1 MLTSRTGAMKCPRY
15 EAAMARGVERSPV
28 SHPKPSPLKEPPLIK
43 PVYPPTVFSRA
54 VHNKENS
61 VGREHDRTLDDG
73 FEDSGYLSLQN
84 SHIEEDDPL
93 LGKPAVHQERT
104 SPSKCPGNTDCTRVQ
119 VSLEASTPVDRH
131 RRTSS
136 SLRRSDPNL
145 DPNLPIV
152 KFQREVCEELAKSF
166 QKNKRYDWSVV
177 SKVAEHHLLD
187 RVIGGKM
194 GREHVDVFSCLLA
207 RSMRN
212 ILSHI
217 VSLLGDHDL
226 ISCKKVSRSW
236 RRIVCDD
243 SSARRRC
250 QRAEQERRESSSS
263 SRRSGCG
270 LTRDVSVS
278 RVVLSCMQTLAPST
292 TLSSSTPSCR
302 LMGRSGGTPAPP
314 SDRFSEYQQAA
325 GALKQHESLRPCR
338 RCGSPA
344 IHSSEVQR
352 ATCTRPGCRFDFCT
366 RCREAFHGAAAC
378 RVVRPRPHPANS
390 KALAAGATRSRRT
403 VRRL

>member
-1 MLTSRTGAMKCPRY
+1 MLTSRTGVMKCPRY
-15 EAAMARGVERSPV
+15 EAAMARGVERSPAAESRV
-28 SHPKPSPLKEPPLIK
+28 SHPKASPLKEPPPIK
-43 PVYPPTVFSRA
+43 PACPPVVFSGA

-61 VGREHDRTLDDG
+61 TGREHDRTLDDG
-73 FEDSGYLSLQN
+73 FEDSGYLSLHN
-84 SHIEEDDPL
+84 SHIEDDPL
-93 LGKPAVHQERT
+93 HGKPAAHQERT
-104 SPSKCPGNTDCTRVQ
+104 SPSKCPGRTDSTRVQ
-119 VSLEASTPVDRH
+119 VSLEADRH
-131 RRTSS
+131 RRRTSS
-136 SLRRSDPNL
+136 NNRHP

-152 KFQREVCEELAKSF
+152 VFQRAVCEELAKSF
-166 QKNKRYDWSVV
+166 QKNKRYDWSIV

-194 GREHVDVFSCLLA
+194 GREHVDVFSCLLS

-212 ILSHI
+212 ILVHI
-217 VSLLGDHDL
+217 LSLLGDHDL

-243 SSARRRC
+243 SAARRRC
-250 QRAEQERRESSSS
+250 QRAEQERGESSSS
-263 SRRSGCG
+263 PRRSGCG

-278 RVVLSCMQTLAPST
+278 RVVLSCMQTLATST
-292 TLSSSTPSCR
+292 TPSSSTPSCR
-302 LMGRSGGTPAPP
+302 VIGRTGGTPTPP
-314 SDRFSEYQQAA
+314 CDRFSEYQQAA

-344 IHSSEVQR
+344 VHSSEVQR

-366 RCREAFHGAAAC
+366 RCREAFHGSTPC
-378 RVVRPRPHPANS
+378 RVVRPRPHLANG
-390 KALAAGATRSRRT
+390 KTPALAAGATRSRRT